1 MNLVLIS
8 RFLVPFVCP
17 PPPCLFFFKLFFF
30 VFQWFSKFF
39 FFLNGISIVVD
50 LKASF
55 FCKVWIKDVSHVS
68 FLKRYWIVL
77 LMYKSWILWWC
88 YVCYIVFTFTHYFFF
103 SLPPYTLL
111 PSQTKSFVEI
121 MMRCCLDGSTREVE
135 CCLVEWRIAC
145 LLGREKYLHRWY
157 QLKLSA
163 QGYWTFFCLFFFFSF
178 ILDVAWH

>member
-8 RFLVPFVCP
+8 SFLSH
-17 PPPCLFFFKLFFF
+17 LFAPIHVWFFLNSFF
-30 VFQWFSKFF
+30 VFQWFSNFF
-39 FFLNGISIVVD
+39 FLFFLNGIRYVVD

-88 YVCYIVFTFTHYFFF
+88 YVCYIVFTFTQYFFF
-103 SLPPYTLL
+103 FLPPYTLL
-111 PSQTKSFVEI
+111 PSQTKSFLEI
-121 MMRCCLDGSTREVE
+121 MRRCLDGSTRSWMLPRRMKDCVH
-135 CCLVEWRIAC
+135 IGA
-145 LLGREKYLHRWY
+145 GKKYLH
-157 QLKLSA
+157 LVSVK
-163 QGYWTFFCLFFFFSF
+163 TFSTGILNLFLLLLLFSF